1 MASGSKNLKV
11 TDNEKQNDTER
22 KLDFGGGTKQNKQ
35 KKKALD

>member
-11 TDNEKQNDTER
+11 TDNENKMTQR
-22 KLDFGGGTKQNKQ
+22 KLDFGGGNKTKQT